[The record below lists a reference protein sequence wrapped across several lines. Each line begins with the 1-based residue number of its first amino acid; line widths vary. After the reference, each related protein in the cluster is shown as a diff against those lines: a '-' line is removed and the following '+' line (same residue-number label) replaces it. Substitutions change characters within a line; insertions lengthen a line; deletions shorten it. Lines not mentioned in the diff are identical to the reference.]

1 MKKIVIVSLT
11 FFLLA
16 HVISIGVACV
26 AIKFFVIFNKF
37 TIISFSMCNAII
49 NIPHFAIVII
59 SDVIVIIIVNLLPI
73 FQKCSYVGFGTIIII
88 VLPFVALQF
97 RGVEV
102 TSEIL
107 T

>member
-11 FFLLA
+11 FCLLA
-16 HVISIGVACV
+16 RVISFDVACV
-26 AIKFFVIFNKF
+26 AIKSFVIFNKF
-37 TIISFSMCNAII
+37 TISFSMYNAII

-73 FQKCSYVGFGTIIII
+73 FRKCSYVGTGTIII

>member
-11 FFLLA
+11 FFLLT

-26 AIKFFVIFNKF
+26 AIKSFVIFNKF
-37 TIISFSMCNAII
+37 TISFSMYNAII

-73 FQKCSYVGFGTIIII
+73 FRKCSYVGIGTIIII